1 MTRLDWLQEVYK
13 DYCDKHGLDHVS
25 TCEQSGLTPEQWTWI
40 ERFNEQW
47 DKAQEESDVKRMAQ
61 NSETFKVELT
71 SEELFEIFLLSSEN
85 LKRAFRVW
93 IYKPIRQKILATGGV
108 DT

>member
-1 MTRLDWLQEVYK
+1 MTELDWLQEVYK
-13 DYCDKHGLDHVS
+13 DYCSKHGLDHVS

-61 NSETFKVELT
+61 NSETFISQFVRR
-71 SEELFEIFLLSSEN
+71 FLLLEV
-85 LKRAFRVW
+85 LIHDPKM
-93 IYKPIRQKILATGGV
+93 Y
-108 DT
+108 